1 MRQLPQLHEQLQDI
15 HSLQVKPGDVIT
27 FKESS
32 VKKMAFSEL
41 IRASKTHW
49 GGGFELPAHLQSE
62 GEFGGELNFITHKV
76 MKFNCD

>member
-49 GGGFELPAHLQSE
+49 GGGFELLARLQSE
-62 GEFGGELNFITHKV
+62 GNEIQLRLTCLLFANIWLT
-76 MKFNCD
+76 